1 MEKRKKR
8 LWGYHQAVMVYTWFR
23 VYSFRLDALFR
34 LAFASAAH
42 FKMLN
47 LASDCTGWGEYGSD
61 IKR

>member
-42 FKMLN
+42 LKMLN
-47 LASDCTGWGEYGSD
+47 LAGKSNS
-61 IKR
+61 